1 MQTFNKMKAIL
12 LFLVLF
18 INTTCSDST
27 TVYVCN
33 SKYAKK
39 YHLNAHCRGLSN
51 CSRKIVKTT
60 LDEAKKSGKTLCG
73 LEK

>member
-1 MQTFNKMKAIL
+1 MQHFSKMKAIL
-12 LFLVLF
+12 FFLVLF
-18 INTTCSDST
+18 TNSTCSDST
-27 TVYVCN
+27 TVYICN

-51 CSRKIVKTT
+51 CSRRIVKMR
-60 LDEAKKSGKTLCG
+60 LDDAKKSGKTLCG

>member
-1 MQTFNKMKAIL
+1 MHQFKRMKAIL

-18 INTTCSDST
+18 INSTCSDST
-27 TVYVCN
+27 TVYVCS

-51 CSRKIVKTT
+51 CSRRIVKMT
-60 LDEAKKSGKTLCG
+60 LDDAKRSGKTLCG